1 MPDPAWPSSPPEVN
15 YLRLIGPGAAGTAT
29 TLASG
34 AAWQA
39 LMAGN
44 EVAFSVSTLNTAVTA
59 VDFTGVGGASST
71 TAVTGL
77 NSALQLLAGWAQ
89 EKPPI
94 AASAVAAYETAVSAM
109 IPAAI
114 ATANRA
120 EQAADVALNPL
131 VLGAL
136 TPAIVALD
144 TAYFGEFWPQNAGSG
159 AAYGAAL
166 TALVAAL
173 AVPPPMSPPG
183 AAAAAPATAASAVA
197 QAAGQVAAGEAM
209 KESAQ
214 LASST
219 GGGVAAPA
227 EAVGQLGQMTSMLGQ
242 PVQAAMGALQPVT
255 GMFQAPMQAVQS
267 LAALP
272 QSMAGGLAGAFG
284 VDGLGVGQVPAA
296 LPGGSAAA
304 PIAGGAGVAAGG
316 IGPVGSASVGGST
329 MGSGGV
335 PGAGLTSYSKPPS
348 AFSPENAGRPTGL
361 KTGLLSAADLKGLAN
376 GGLGG
381 GAVPMS
387 PAHGGAHGQPKGES
401 GKDDVVHARIVTAG
415 GERTEESA

>member
-29 TLASG
+29 TLASS

-44 EVAFSVSTLNTAVTA
+44 EAAFSVSTLNTAVTA
-59 VDFTGVGGASST
+59 LDFEGVGGASSAA
-71 TAVTGL
+71 AVAGL
-77 NSALQLLAGWAQ
+77 NSALQMLAGWAQ

-94 AASAVAAYETAVSAM
+94 AASAVAAYEAAVSAM
-109 IPAAI
+109 IPAAV

-159 AAYGAAL
+159 AAYGATL

-183 AAAAAPATAASAVA
+183 SSAAAPATAAAAVA
-197 QAAGQVAAGEAM
+197 QSAGQAAAGEAM

-214 LASST
+214 LTKTT
-219 GGGVAAPA
+219 GNAVAAPA
-227 EAVGQLGQMTSMLGQ
+227 EATGQLGQMASMMGQ
-242 PVQAAMGALQPVT
+242 PMQAAMGALQPAM
-255 GMFQAPMQAVQS
+255 GMFQAPLQALQS
-267 LAALP
+267 LAGLP
-272 QSMAGGLAGAFG
+272 QSMLGGLAGSSAANGFG
-284 VDGLGVGQVPAA
+284 EAQVPAA
-296 LPGGSAAA
+296 LL
-304 PIAGGAGVAAGG
+304 GGAGAAAAGGGGAAGG
-316 IGPVGSASVGGST
+316 IGAVGSAAGAGA
-329 MGSGGV
+329 MASGGL
-335 PGAGLTSYSKPPS
+335 PATGLTSYAKPPN
-348 AFSPENAGRPTGL
+348 AFAPENSGRPTGL
-361 KTGLLSAADLKGLAN
+361 KTGLLSAAELKGPA
-376 GGLGG
+376 GGGIGG
-381 GAVPMS
+381 GAMPMS
-387 PAHGGAHGQPKGES
+387 PAHVGPNGRGSAD
-401 GKDDVVHARIVTAG
+401 KDGVVHARIVTAAREPA
-415 GERTEESA
+415 ERSA